1 MGRRRARPPRATPA
15 SASPP
20 CFRARPPHQASLAV
34 GGGAGRRRRGGRA
47 GGRLRGGSLAWA
59 SASAAA
65 ASAAAAAAALLPSG
79 PRLPLCG
86 HRPGA
91 SSAAANWGRREASTM
106 SRARLN
112 HSLAAS
118 ASRPVAPPPRTHA
131 RTNARTHVRTQVR
144 TQARTHVFSCPP
156 ATPTGP
162 KWRPGE
168 TPRGL
173 GWRVRLPPLTYRDTS
188 PPIIRL

>member
-1 MGRRRARPPRATPA
+1 MGRRRAWPPRATPA

-20 CFRARPPHQASLAV
+20 CLRARPLHQASLAV
-34 GGGAGRRRRGGRA
+34 GGGEGRRRRGWGRRV
-47 GGRLRGGSLAWA
+47 GGRLRGGGLAW
-59 SASAAA
+59 
-65 ASAAAAAAALLPSG
+65 ASAAAAALPSG

-131 RTNARTHVRTQVR
+131 RTNARTHVRTQ
-144 TQARTHVFSCPP
+144 ARTHVFSCPP